1 MELTTQQQTMAF
13 FWAFLLGAALEIVY
27 FAMIILR
34 TASPPGKIAVFVG
47 DTLYMLFVALLNFL
61 FAVSQTEGKIR
72 LYVIFAECLS
82 FGLLYFTVGRWLKQL
97 FASLVSAAMGA
108 IHRFNAGIYGFWT
121 GFAAKLRRFGTKNNK
136 NEKK

>member
-61 FAVSQTEGKIR
+61 FAVSQTEGKMVKAAFC
-72 LYVIFAECLS
+72 VISIGC
-82 FGLLYFTVGRWLKQL
+82 
-97 FASLVSAAMGA
+97 
-108 IHRFNAGIYGFWT
+108 YGSDSPF
-121 GFAAKLRRFGTKNNK
+121 
-136 NEKK
+136 